1 MKNFKTYIIALFAI
15 LVTFQSCRDEY
26 LNEPQPTTSVSP
38 ETVFGSKEGATAFI
52 AGILRNTRAQFT
64 ATDTGNLGSMYFAR
78 TNKGNDVVNSG
89 SWFQSDYQNDNREP
103 NYRRT
108 AFTWNF
114 LYFLINQ
121 TNALIEGLEESTQIS
136 AADKAPL
143 LGQAYAMRAFFY
155 FELSLEFQHTYNY
168 DTAAP
173 APPIYDKPSQLEG
186 KPMSTQAEM
195 YTFII
200 SDLEKSL
207 AM

>member
-89 SWFQSDYQNDNREP
+89 SWFQSDYQNDNR
-103 NYRRT
+103 
-108 AFTWNF
+108 
-114 LYFLINQ
+114 
-121 TNALIEGLEESTQIS
+121 
-136 AADKAPL
+136 
-143 LGQAYAMRAFFY
+143 
-155 FELSLEFQHTYNY
+155 
-168 DTAAP
+168 
-173 APPIYDKPSQLEG
+173 
-186 KPMSTQAEM
+186 
-195 YTFII
+195 
-200 SDLEKSL
+200 
-207 AM
+207 